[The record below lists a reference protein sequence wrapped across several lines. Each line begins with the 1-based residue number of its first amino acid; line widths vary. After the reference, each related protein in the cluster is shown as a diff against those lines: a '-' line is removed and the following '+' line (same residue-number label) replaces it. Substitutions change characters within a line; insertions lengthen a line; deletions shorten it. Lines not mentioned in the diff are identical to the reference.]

1 MSQINSSLPSID
13 RLVEA
18 FQRLPGIGPKSAQR
32 LTYHLIKMKR
42 EESEEL
48 ASAALGVKDNLTTCE
63 ICFNISEKSQCS
75 ICSDDKRNNHII
87 CVVEEPLNVLAIE
100 SARIF
105 KGLYHVL
112 YGVISPVNAIGPDN
126 LKISE
131 LTERIKN
138 NEIKEIIIATNPTL
152 QGDATASYI
161 RDMIMELDKSVEIS
175 RLARGL
181 PSGSDIEYVDDSTL
195 VHALNSRSSLK

>member
-48 ASAALGVKDNLTTCE
+48 ASAALGIKDNLTTCE

-161 RDMIMELDKSVEIS
+161 RDMIMELDKSIEIS

>member
-48 ASAALGVKDNLTTCE
+48 ASAALGIKDNLTTCE

-126 LKISE
+126 LKMSE

-195 VHALNSRSSLK
+195 VHALNSRSSIK

>member
-42 EESEEL
+42 EESAEL
-48 ASAALGVKDNLTTCE
+48 ASAALGIKDNLTTCE

-75 ICSDDKRNNHII
+75 ICSDNERNSQII

-100 SARIF
+100 RSKIF

-112 YGVISPVNAIGPDN
+112 YGVISPVDAIGPDN

-131 LTERIKN
+131 LTQRIKN
-138 NEIKEIIIATNPTL
+138 NEIKEIIIATNHTL
-152 QGDATASYI
+152 RGEATASYI
-161 RDMIMELDKSVEIS
+161 RDMVLELDKSVEIS

>member
-48 ASAALGVKDNLTTCE
+48 ASAALGIKDNLTTCE

>member
-1 MSQINSSLPSID
+1 LSQINSSLPSID

-161 RDMIMELDKSVEIS
+161 RDMIMELDKSIEIS

>member
-48 ASAALGVKDNLTTCE
+48 ASAALGIKDNLTTCE
-63 ICFNISEKSQCS
+63 TCFNISEKSQCS

-126 LKISE
+126 LKMSE

>member
-87 CVVEEPLNVLAIE
+87 CVVEDPLNVLAIE

-161 RDMIMELDKSVEIS
+161 RDMIMELDKSIEIS

>member
-1 MSQINSSLPSID
+1 MSQINSSLPFID

-161 RDMIMELDKSVEIS
+161 RDMIMELDKSIEIS

>member
-48 ASAALGVKDNLTTCE
+48 AAAALGIKDNLTTCE

-126 LKISE
+126 LKMSE
-131 LTERIKN
+131 LRERIKN

-195 VHALNSRSSLK
+195 VHALNSRSSIK

>member
-161 RDMIMELDKSVEIS
+161 RDMIMELDKSIEIS

>member
-63 ICFNISEKSQCS
+63 ISFNISEKSQCS

-161 RDMIMELDKSVEIS
+161 RDMIMELDKSIEIS

>member
-1 MSQINSSLPSID
+1 LSQINSSLPSID

>member
-161 RDMIMELDKSVEIS
+161 RDMIMELDKSIEIS

-195 VHALNSRSSLK
+195 IHALNSRSSLK

>member
-48 ASAALGVKDNLTTCE
+48 ASAALGIKDNLTTCE

-105 KGLYHVL
+105 KGLYNVL

-161 RDMIMELDKSVEIS
+161 RDMIMELDKSIEIS

>member
-48 ASAALGVKDNLTTCE
+48 ASAALGIKDNLTTCE

-112 YGVISPVNAIGPDN
+112 YGVISPVDAIGPDN
-126 LKISE
+126 SQSIIRKIVLDSPPGNMVNDFHS
-131 LTERIKN
+131 LPYDYVSVQPSQIRNLHFRI
-138 NEIKEIIIATNPTL
+138 ADYRGRTV
-152 QGDATASYI
+152 
-161 RDMIMELDKSVEIS
+161 DMLH
-175 RLARGL
+175 AGL
-181 PSGSDIEYVDDSTL
+181 SF
-195 VHALNSRSSLK
+195 SLLFVP

>member
-1 MSQINSSLPSID
+1 
-13 RLVEA
+13 
-18 FQRLPGIGPKSAQR
+18 
-32 LTYHLIKMKR
+32 MKR

-161 RDMIMELDKSVEIS
+161 RDMIMELDKSIEIS

>member
-48 ASAALGVKDNLTTCE
+48 ASAALGIKDNLTTCE

-112 YGVISPVNAIGPDN
+112 YGGISPVNAIGPDN

-161 RDMIMELDKSVEIS
+161 RDMIMELDKSIEIS

>member
-48 ASAALGVKDNLTTCE
+48 ASAALVVKDNLTTCE

>member
-1 MSQINSSLPSID
+1 LSQINSSLPSID

-42 EESEEL
+42 EESAEL
-48 ASAALGVKDNLTTCE
+48 ASAALGIKDNLTTCE

-75 ICSDDKRNNHII
+75 ICSDNERNSQII

-100 SARIF
+100 RSKIF

-112 YGVISPVNAIGPDN
+112 YGVISPVDAIGPDN

-131 LTERIKN
+131 LTQRIKN

-152 QGDATASYI
+152 RGEATASYI
-161 RDMIMELDKSVEIS
+161 RDMVLELDKSVEIS

>member
-48 ASAALGVKDNLTTCE
+48 ASAALGIKDNLTTCE

-126 LKISE
+126 LKMSE
-131 LTERIKN
+131 LRERIKN

-195 VHALNSRSSLK
+195 VHALNSRSSIK